1 MTTVL
6 VVLGVIL
13 AFCFWPFAV
22 ILGGVG
28 FWLFGVWGCVVGVLG
43 GLFLQAAT

>member
-1 MTTVL
+1 MFTVL
-6 VVLGVIL
+6 LVLGVIL

-28 FWLFGVWGCVVGVLG
+28 FWLFGVWGAVVGVLA
-43 GLFLQAAT
+43 GLFLQAAA